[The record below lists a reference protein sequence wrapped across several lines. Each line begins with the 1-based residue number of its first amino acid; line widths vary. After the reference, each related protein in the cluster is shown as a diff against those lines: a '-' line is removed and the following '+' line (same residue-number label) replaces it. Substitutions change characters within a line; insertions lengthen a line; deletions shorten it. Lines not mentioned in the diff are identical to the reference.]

1 MSDTIASL
9 QLEVNSNAQG
19 ASKGLDTLIQTLGRL
34 KTATSGGAGLTSLSN
49 SLTKISNATKGF
61 GDVSGLT
68 RAVLAIR
75 SLSGLKV
82 SSTIGKSIKSIGE
95 AVTSLQ
101 GVDFSIIGNLAESL
115 SPLATISAKGFT
127 STVSSL
133 NKLPEVFKSL
143 SEIDMGAFSSKIT
156 EVATA
161 MKPLADEMQ
170 KVANGFASFPS
181 QIKKVINSTNKLSPS
196 VANLSTIFANV
207 YAKVKS
213 VVSGIKSTVSSI
225 MSFVDKINDYVENI
239 NLFDVAMGDFADGA
253 KEYAESVH
261 SALGIDVSKWVR
273 SQGVFMTLA
282 TGFGVAGDRAETM
295 SENLT
300 KLGYDLSSFYNL
312 DVEDAMDK
320 LKSGLSGEIEP
331 LRNLGYDLSQANL
344 QAIALSKG
352 ITKSVSDMT
361 QAEKAQLRYYAIMT
375 QVTVAQGDMART
387 LPSPANMLRVLKD
400 EFATTARAIGS
411 MFIPALKA
419 IYPWARATFIVV
431 AELASVLATLFG
443 YEEDSVDTSAITDA
457 GTNTSDSFKEAEESA
472 KKIKSYM
479 LGFDELNIIDPNA
492 GKEAEGITDGWKDFE
507 LPEIQGWSDLQGD
520 SVVAGIVEDMKKW
533 LGITGD
539 IKTWADLMDTRFG
552 NILASVG
559 AIGTGMAGWA
569 IADSVAKFL
578 KTVKDMGG
586 TALTGLALLASDLM
600 KLKDALSAIA
610 EDGANFDTV
619 GELLTAF
626 SGTVGSS
633 LIALGKI
640 EIGGVLKVVQGV
652 GDIFLAIKD
661 MSENGINWDNVYGAL
676 DGLSNVIIGIGA
688 VSKNFVLMGGGLM
701 LQGLYGVINEFAT
714 NWEAIKNGDWSGV
727 DKVALAIGAVEAVAG
742 LVMVFG
748 KLNTVKTTANLP
760 EATKNI
766 GELTTSTST
775 LSTKLKELAT
785 NLGWGILILAE
796 VAVATMLF
804 VGAIA
809 VLGWELE
816 QVGITWQPVIDNGTT
831 VLTALALGTTLLVAV
846 GLATGLIGS
855 AGGALAGQ
863 MGIGIAILAE
873 LGVATGLFI
882 AEVWAIGWG
891 LNEVHTAWKPVLENG
906 EEIATAI
913 GVGTGLLVG
922 IGAVTAL
929 LGVATV
935 ATAGAL
941 PLAIGLGTALLVE
954 LGIAF
959 VAFVA
964 SLVAVADSLSK
975 DLHPALVKLNAK
987 LPSLTKSMENFTD
1000 FMTDFAGEVVKYTA
1014 SSAISGFSAT
1024 VDAIIGFFTKD
1035 PVKAMADDV
1044 AKMYK
1049 HAVTLNDKLREANPE
1064 LKTAIGL
1071 TETYYGFLE
1080 RLEELTGK
1088 TTNIKLAEGMFV
1100 SMKEVGKNLVTGF
1113 VKGIK
1118 DEQDELAKQVKK
1130 VLSDTFTTSLAES
1143 YGKSFGKSLGSAM
1156 ASAIRATSFPTI
1168 SGSISTGD
1176 NGSVSINLK
1185 AYAMGG
1191 FPEAG
1196 ELFIAREAGAE
1207 MVGSIG
1213 RKTAVANNDQIVAGI
1228 ANGVAEAN
1236 GEQNVLL
1243 REQNTLLRALLEKEG
1258 NVYLDGRKVTE
1269 TVDRH
1274 HRERGRTIMV
1284 GGAY

>member
-1 MSDTIASL
+1 MSEPISSL
-9 QLEVNSNAQG
+9 ELEIVSSAKGAETGVDALVKTLGKMKTSLDN
-19 ASKGLDTLIQTLGRL
+19 ASKSTENLSSMFGNLYAKL
-34 KTATSGGAGLTSLSN
+34 KTTVT
-49 SLTKISNATKGF
+49 
-61 GDVSGLT
+61 
-68 RAVLAIR
+68 
-75 SLSGLKV
+75 
-82 SSTIGKSIKSIGE
+82 SIKS
-95 AVTSLQ
+95 VTS
-101 GVDFSIIGNLAESL
+101 
-115 SPLATISAKGFT
+115 
-127 STVSSL
+127 
-133 NKLPEVFKSL
+133 
-143 SEIDMGAFSSKIT
+143 
-156 EVATA
+156 
-161 MKPLADEMQ
+161 
-170 KVANGFASFPS
+170 
-181 QIKKVINSTNKLSPS
+181 S
-196 VANLSTIFANV
+196 V
-207 YAKVKS
+207 
-213 VVSGIKSTVSSI
+213 
-225 MSFVDKINDYVENI
+225 MSYVTQINDYVENV
-239 NLFDVAMGDFADGA
+239 NLFNVAMAGFADGA
-253 KEYAESVH
+253 MDYANEVH

-282 TGFGVAGDRAETM
+282 TGFGVASDRASAM
-295 SENLT
+295 STNLT
-300 KLGYDLSSFYNL
+300 KLGYDLASFYNL
-312 DVEDAMDK
+312 DVEEAMDK

-361 QAEKAQLRYYAIMT
+361 QAEKAQLRYYAIMS

-387 LPSPANMLRVLKD
+387 LESPANMLRILKD

-411 MFIPALKA
+411 MFIPALQD
-419 IYPWARATFIVV
+419 IYPWARAVLIVV
-431 AELASVLATLFG
+431 GELASVLATLFG
-443 YEEDSVDTSAITDA
+443 YEEDVVDTSAITDA

-479 LGFDELNIIDPNA
+479 LGFDELNIINPDTGN
-492 GKEAEGITDGWKDFE
+492 ETEGLGDGWKDFE
-507 LPEIQGWSDLQGD
+507 LPDIKGWSNLTED
-520 SVVAGIVEDMKKW
+520 SRVADIVEDMKEW
-533 LGITGD
+533 LGITDD
-539 IKTWADLMDTRFG
+539 ITTWADLMDTRFG
-552 NILASVG
+552 NILTSVG
-559 AIGTGMAGWA
+559 AIGTAIVGWKVA
-569 IADSVAKFL
+569 ESVSSFL
-578 KTVKDMGG
+578 KMVKDMGGTGG
-586 TALTGLALLASDLM
+586 TALTGLALLASDLV

-640 EIGGVLKVVQGV
+640 EIGGALKVVQGV

-661 MSENGINWDNVYGAL
+661 MSENGINWDNMYGAM
-676 DGLSNVIIGIGA
+676 DGLSNVIIGIGGI
-688 VSKNFVLMGGGLM
+688 SKNFVLLGGGMM
-701 LQGLYGVINEFAT
+701 LQGVYGVINEFAT

-727 DKVALAIGAVEAVAG
+727 DKVALAVSAVEMTIG
-742 LVMVFG
+742 LVLALG
-748 KLNTVKTTANLP
+748 KLNTAKTTANLP
-760 EATKNI
+760 EATKSV
-766 GELTTSTST
+766 GELSTSTST

-785 NLGWGILILAE
+785 NLGWGLLILAE
-796 VAVATMLF
+796 VAVATTLF

-873 LGVATGLFI
+873 MGVATGLFI
-882 AEVWAIGWG
+882 AEIWAIGWG

-922 IGAVTAL
+922 IGVVTAL

-954 LGIAF
+954 LG
-959 VAFVA
+959 VAFVLFVE
-964 SLVAVADSLSK
+964 SLVAVANSLSN
-975 DLHPALVKLNAK
+975 DLHPALVKLNSK

-1000 FMTDFAGEVVKYTA
+1000 FMSDFAGEVVEYTA
-1014 SSAISGFSAT
+1014 SSAIAGFSAT

-1064 LKTAIGL
+1064 LETAIGL